1 MVTLSRA
8 ADAARELAALL
19 TAGPGE
25 RIAFAG
31 PQTSPTRLAETL
43 IALANTHGGVL
54 VLGIT
59 PAGRTTGVADPGEA
73 RAALQAAGLLATPPL
88 ILPVPQLVEHEG
100 KTLCLAQVPPGLPH
114 VYSLDGRY
122 LARSGAANRLLTA
135 SELTGLL
142 LARGEAG
149 FEARPV
155 PAATLADLNMTQ
167 VDAYLAAL
175 GVPTGEAWQSVLLAR
190 GCLVGAAAANTDP
203 DSAAEPAAA
212 PQFPISASAQT
223 LVPTYAG
230 ILLFGRQPQRA
241 LRNAQ
246 ITLVRY
252 AGPQMS
258 DAFLRQDAAG
268 TLPEQIRQAETFVT
282 ANMRRGMRLSGF
294 TRQETTEYPLP
305 VVREA
310 IVNAVAHRDYAI
322 RGDGIRVLMFSDRLE
337 VYSPGRLPGHI
348 TLDNLAAE
356 RFSRNEAIVQALSDL
371 GFVERLGYGIDRM
384 IVAMTEAG
392 LQAPDF
398 AETAAGFRVT
408 LYGHGDK
415 LVSAEPAPR
424 WGNRRLN
431 PRQERALAYL
441 AEHSTITNRELRELL
456 PDVSDETIRRELA
469 DLVDQGLILKIGER
483 KATYYILK

>member
-8 ADAARELAALL
+8 ADTARELATLL
-19 TAGPGE
+19 AAGPGE
-25 RIAFAG
+25 RVAFAG
-31 PQTSPTRLAETL
+31 PQTSPARLAETL
-43 IALANTHGGVL
+43 TALANTHGGVL
-54 VLGIT
+54 VFGIT
-59 PAGRTTGVADPGEA
+59 PAGRAAGVSDPAEA
-73 RAALQAAGLLATPPL
+73 RAAIRAAGLLATPPL
-88 ILPVPQLVEHEG
+88 ILPLPQLVEHDS
-100 KTLCLAQVPPGLPH
+100 KPFCLAEVPPGLPH

-122 LARSGAANRLLTA
+122 LTRSGAANRLLSAT
-135 SELTGLL
+135 ELTGLL

-149 FEARPV
+149 FESRPV
-155 PAATLADLNMTQ
+155 PTATLADLNMAQ
-167 VDAYLAAL
+167 VEAYLAAL
-175 GVPTGEAWQSVLLAR
+175 GIPTGEDWQDVLLAR
-190 GCLVGAAAANTDP
+190 GCLVGAAPSDIDRSADVANAP
-203 DSAAEPAAA
+203 GGEPPAQRL
-212 PQFPISASAQT
+212 QFP
-223 LVPTYAG
+223 VPTYAG

-246 ITLVRY
+246 ISLVRY
-252 AGPQMS
+252 AGPQMG
-258 DAFLRQDAAG
+258 DEFLRQDAAG
-268 TLPEQIRQAETFVT
+268 TLPEQIRQAEAFVT

-310 IVNAVAHRDYAI
+310 IVNAVAHRDYTI

-384 IVAMTEAG
+384 IAAMAEAG
-392 LQAPDF
+392 LQAPNF
-398 AETAAGFRVT
+398 EETAAGFRVT
-408 LYGHGDK
+408 LHGRGDE

-431 PRQERALAYL
+431 PRQERAMAYL
-441 AEHSTITNRELRELL
+441 AEHGTITNRELRELL

>member
-1 MVTLSRA
+1 MVTLSGT
-8 ADAARELAALL
+8 ADTARDLAALL
-19 TAGPGE
+19 AAGPGE
-25 RIAFAG
+25 RVAFAG
-31 PQTSPTRLAETL
+31 PQTSPARLAETL
-43 IALANTHGGVL
+43 TALANTHGGVL
-54 VLGIT
+54 IFGVT
-59 PAGRTTGVADPGEA
+59 PAGRAAGISDPAEA
-73 RAALQAAGLLATPPL
+73 HAAVRAAGLLTTPPL
-88 ILPVPQLVEHEG
+88 ILPLPQLVEHAG
-100 KTLCLAQVPPGLPH
+100 KSLCLAEVPPGLPH

-122 LARSGAANRLLTA
+122 LTRSGAANRLLSAT
-135 SELTGLL
+135 ELTGLL

-149 FEARPV
+149 FESRPV
-155 PAATLADLNMTQ
+155 PAATLADLNQTQ

-175 GVPTGEAWQSVLLAR
+175 GVPTGEDWQNVLLAR
-190 GCLVGAAAANTDP
+190 GCLAQGADG
-203 DSAAEPAAA
+203 PA
-212 PQFPISASAQT
+212 
-223 LVPTYAG
+223 PTYAG

-252 AGPQMS
+252 AGPQMG
-258 DAFLRQDAAG
+258 DEFVRQDAAG
-268 TLPEQIRQAETFVT
+268 ALPEQIRQAEAFVT

-384 IVAMTEAG
+384 IAAMAEAG

-398 AETAAGFRVT
+398 EETAAGFRVT
-408 LYGHGDK
+408 LHGRGDE

-431 PRQERALAYL
+431 PRQERAMAHL
-441 AEHSTITNRELRELL
+441 AEHGTITNRELRELL